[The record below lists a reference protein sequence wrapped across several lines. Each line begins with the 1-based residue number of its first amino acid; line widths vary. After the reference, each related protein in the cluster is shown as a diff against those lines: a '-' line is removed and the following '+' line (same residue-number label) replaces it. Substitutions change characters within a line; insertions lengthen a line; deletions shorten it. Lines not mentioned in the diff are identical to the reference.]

1 MTAWLDAIRQ
11 LDFMWPW
18 AIALLP
24 LPWFVRQWLPPA
36 PQEAPIEAPTLM
48 EGLKAAV
55 GGEKGLLQQ
64 RIRRERI
71 PIWAWWLWA
80 LLVLA
85 AMRPVW
91 YATPTDF
98 TQRGKDIL
106 LAVDL
111 SGSME
116 KPDMT
121 VRGRPVDRLTVVKQ
135 VVRDFIAKRKHDRVG
150 LIVFGSRA
158 FFISPLTYD
167 LNTVQTL
174 LDESEIGMAGNN
186 TAIGDA
192 IAIALKHAA
201 EQGAHKPVLIL
212 LTDGANTDGITE
224 PLAAARQAKK
234 QGLKI
239 YTIAIGLDNALG
251 KILGGGYDYDE
262 EILKRIA
269 TETGGRFFRA
279 SDAQSLAEVYDTINK
294 LENTPYAIHSLRAH
308 SELFVWPLGIVLII
322 SFLIAGSRLRRQ
334 RA

>member
-1 MTAWLDAIRQ
+1 MTAWLDALKQ
-11 LDFMWPW
+11 LDLLWPW
-18 AIALLP
+18 AGVLLP

-48 EGLKAAV
+48 EGLKAALS
-55 GGEKGLLQQ
+55 GEKGLLQQ
-64 RIRRERI
+64 RIRHERI
-71 PIWAWWLWA
+71 PLWAWWLWA

-98 TQRGKDIL
+98 TRQGKDIL

-121 VRGRPVDRLTVVKQ
+121 LRGRPVDRLSVVKQ
-135 VVRDFIAKRKHDRVG
+135 VVHDFIAQRKHDRIG

-167 LNTVQTL
+167 LHTVQTL

-192 IAIALKHAA
+192 IAIALKHA
-201 EQGAHKPVLIL
+201 EQQGAHRPVLIL
-212 LTDGANTDGITE
+212 LTDGANTDGVTD
-224 PLAAARQAKK
+224 PMTAAREAKK

-239 YTIAIGLDNALG
+239 YTIAIGRDSTLG
-251 KILGGGYDYDE
+251 KLLGGGYDYDE
-262 EILKRIA
+262 QMLKKIA
-269 TETGGRFFRA
+269 TLTGGRFFRA
-279 SDAQSLAEVYDTINK
+279 SDAQSLAEVYDTIGQ
-294 LENTPYAIHSLRAH
+294 LESTPYAIHSLRAH
-308 SELFVWPLGIVLII
+308 TELFVWPLGGVLLI
-322 SFLIAGSRLRRQ
+322 SFLLTASRLRRP
-334 RA
+334 A

>member
-1 MTAWLDAIRQ
+1 MTVWLDAIKQ
-11 LDFMWPW
+11 LDFLWPW

-80 LLVLA
+80 LVVLA

-116 KPDMT
+116 KPDMR
-121 VRGRPVDRLTVVKQ
+121 VRGQPADRLTVVKQ

-192 IAIALKHAA
+192 IAIALKHAV
-201 EQGAHKPVLIL
+201 EQDAHKPVLIL
-212 LTDGANTDGITE
+212 LTDGANTDGITD

-239 YTIAIGLDNALG
+239 YTIAIGRDNTLG
-251 KILGGGYDYDE
+251 KLLGGGYDYDE
-262 EILKRIA
+262 EILKKIA
-269 TETGGRFFRA
+269 TQTGGRFFRA
-279 SDAQSLAEVYDTINK
+279 SDAQSLAQVYDTINK
-294 LENTPYAIHSLRAH
+294 LESAPYAIHSLRAH
-308 SELFVWPLGIVLII
+308 SELFVWPLGIVLLI

-334 RA
+334 RT